1 VRPSAAGSV
10 RPALHEIFWEHS
22 PHLGAHFLLGIEF
35 SDGQRVTNLRSDAD
49 DVVFHERGGG
59 GGDTSMDQSWWLSPL
74 PPDGP
79 LQIVV
84 RCDPLG
90 LPETVTSLDGTA
102 VRAAAA
108 DVVEL
113 WPWEPPPAFRTP
125 PPPPPPELPPD
136 SWFASP

>member
-1 VRPSAAGSV
+1 
-10 RPALHEIFWEHS
+10 
-22 PHLGAHFLLGIEF
+22 
-35 SDGQRVTNLRSDAD
+35 
-49 DVVFHERGGG
+49 
-59 GGDTSMDQSWWLSPL
+59 MDQSWWLSPV

-113 WPWEPPPAFRTP
+113 WPWEPPPAFWTP